1 MARADMAVIAVEMVG
16 MSKANRAGAGL
27 VATFVAGRGAALSEA
42 MVARALRDAALGASP
57 LDWLAPDVAADVFF
71 EAHDFCAARA
81 RLAAALAGEPV
92 DVIAQPA
99 AGRRKRLLV
108 ADMDS
113 TMIEQECID
122 ELAGLIGIRDR
133 ISAITERAMA
143 GELNFET
150 ALKERV
156 ALLAGVT
163 LDQIETIVSRITL
176 TPGALALVRTMR
188 AHGAH
193 AALVTGGFTQFTQP
207 VAARLGFDEI
217 FANRLEITDRALTG
231 VVIEPVQGREGKRA
245 ALVDLRERL
254 GLAREAT
261 LAIGDGANDLDM
273 LQEAGLGVAYHA
285 KPKVA
290 EAAHARVDHADLTT
304 LLYAQGYRREEF
316 AA

>member
-1 MARADMAVIAVEMVG
+1 
-16 MSKANRAGAGL
+16 MSKANQAGAAT
-27 VATFVAGRGAALSEA
+27 VATFVVGHGEALAGAGVRQ
-42 MVARALRDAALGASP
+42 ALREAGLGDLP
-57 LDWLAPDVAADVFF
+57 LDWLAPDVAADAFF
-71 EAHDFCAARA
+71 DAHDLDAARA
-81 RLAAALAGEPV
+81 RLQAALAGAPV
-92 DVIAQPA
+92 DVIVQPA

-163 LDQIETIVSRITL
+163 LDQIEMIVARITL
-176 TPGALALVRTMR
+176 TPGARALVQTMR

-193 AALVTGGFTQFTQP
+193 TALVTGGFTQFTAP
-207 VAARLGFDEI
+207 VAARVGFDET
-217 FANRLEITDRALTG
+217 FANRLEIVERALTG
-231 VVIEPVQGREGKRA
+231 VVVEPVQGREGKRA
-245 ALVDLRERL
+245 ALVRLRERL
-254 GLAREAT
+254 GLPRAAT

-273 LQEAGLGVAYHA
+273 LREAGLGVAYHA

-290 EAAHARVDHADLTT
+290 EAARARINHADLTA
-304 LLYAQGYRREEF
+304 LLYAQGYRREDF
-316 AA
+316 SP